1 MSSINN
7 IVSIKEEYSLKNIVI
22 LTYSILHK
30 LCRLS
35 PLSNVRLL
43 LKQSRILSLRKFR
56 PLTIRFL
63 MNLLN
68 LPILLKASVSLLVPS
83 SSLFAPDR
91 FEAPKLERSKAKN
104 RLRTCSA
111 EGGIFHWWGPSVN
124 LPPSSLSLQW
134 PGRKGRRPWRRPT
147 CSPTWTLS
155 TPRTALWTRSWSCA
169 WSQ

>member
-1 MSSINN
+1 MLQDMSSINN

-104 RLRTCSA
+104 RLRTCKE
-111 EGGIFHWWGPSVN
+111 EGGILMPELKYN
-124 LPPSSLSLQW
+124 
-134 PGRKGRRPWRRPT
+134 KY
-147 CSPTWTLS
+147 
-155 TPRTALWTRSWSCA
+155 
-169 WSQ
+169 